1 MKHIK
6 QQKKRRKNN
15 FGYASAAEA
24 RKAFIEAISRK
35 GGLHIRF

>member
-6 QQKKRRKNN
+6 QQKKRNRN
-15 FGYASAAEA
+15 FGYANAAEA
-24 RKAFIEAISRK
+24 RKAFMAAISRK